1 MLRRPL
7 SVSMNRR
14 QIIAGLIYLPCYLI
28 FLSLGLELLLR
39 RLLKVELT
47 QATLNICFYA
57 VNTVIVLLLFG
68 PFLRENFARTEWKI
82 VFRKLPKALLV
93 YFGVSIAVNSAV
105 LLLQPDFANQNTDAI
120 LGILQDSP
128 VFIFFLTVVLAPL
141 IEETIFRGLIFGNLL
156 RVNRLLAYAVTALC
170 FAGIHV
176 INFISTLTPADL
188 LLSILQYFPAAA
200 VLCAVYE
207 KRDTIAAPMLLHGC
221 INLIAC
227 LAMGAM

>member
-1 MLRRPL
+1 MRRPL

-14 QIIAGLIYLPCYLI
+14 QIIAGLIYLPFYLI
-28 FLSLGLELLLR
+28 FLSLAIELLLR
-39 RLLKVELT
+39 WLFRDAVT
-47 QATLNICFYA
+47 QAMLNICFYA
-57 VNTVIVLLLFG
+57 VNTVLVLLLFG
-68 PFLRENFARTEWKI
+68 PFLRENFAHTEWKT

-93 YFGVSIAVNSAV
+93 YFGVSIAVNSV
-105 LLLQPDFANQNTDAI
+105 VFLLQPEFANQNNDAI

-128 VFIFFLTVVLAPL
+128 VFVFFLTVVLAPL

-156 RVNRLLAYAVTALC
+156 RVSRLLAYAVTALG

-176 INFISTLTPADL
+176 ISYIGSLTLPDL
-188 LLSILQYFPAAA
+188 LLSILQYIPAAV

>member
-1 MLRRPL
+1 MRRPL

-14 QIIAGLIYLPCYLI
+14 QIIAGLIYLPFYLI
-28 FLSLGLELLLR
+28 FLSLAIELLLR
-39 RLLKVELT
+39 WLFRDTVT
-47 QATLNICFYA
+47 QAMLNICFYA
-57 VNTVIVLLLFG
+57 VNTVLVLLLFG
-68 PFLRENFARTEWKI
+68 PFLRENFARTEWKT

-93 YFGVSIAVNSAV
+93 YFGVSIAVNSV
-105 LLLQPDFANQNTDAI
+105 VFLLQPEFANQNNDAI

-128 VFIFFLTVVLAPL
+128 VFVFFLTVVLAPL

-156 RVNRLLAYAVTALC
+156 RVSRLLAYAVTALG

-176 INFISTLTPADL
+176 ISYIGSLTLPDL
-188 LLSILQYFPAAA
+188 LLSILQYIPAAV